1 MNLNLLRNYVV
12 PSTMIGA
19 LSTQMYESQHL
30 DPKMAYSLVGKRRFS
45 KVSEV
50 MNDPGEGEN
59 AQPECPYKLH
69 VQIQLLNPSNPCA

>member
-1 MNLNLLRNYVV
+1 MNLNLLGNYVV

-45 KVSEV
+45 KVSKV
-50 MNDPGEGEN
+50 TNDPERGEN
-59 AQPECPYKLH
+59 AALS
-69 VQIQLLNPSNPCA
+69 VIQTTCANSASEPQ